1 MSYKL
6 FIWLLGLLM
15 LPCLSGQIEA
25 QLPEST
31 PVVTVSMKRVP
42 LPDILSELEKQTGM
56 FFSYESSLIKDLP
69 DVSLVV
75 RDESLS
81 YCLKRLFSAL
91 PVIYRV
97 TGQYIILK
105 RKPQLF
111 TISGFV
117 RDSASYESL
126 LNATIIEKISG
137 KGSVSN
143 NYGFYS
149 ITLPPGEVLLSTS
162 YVGYKPREIH
172 FILTK
177 DTLVDLSLSSIGNL
191 KEVVVRGLNPD
202 SEVLNSRSGVFDVPA
217 QRVKS
222 MPTLLGENDLIKT
235 LQQLPGVAVG
245 DEASTGLFVR
255 GGGADQNLYLLD
267 GNPVYQI
274 NHLLG
279 FFSAFN
285 PDAVKN
291 SIFYKES
298 FPAEYGGRLSSVV
311 DVRTNDGDR
320 QHYHGNISIGLLS
333 ARANLEGPIWKDRTS
348 FNVSVRRT
356 WIDLLTTPILA
367 FTNKDSNTKQSYGFH
382 FFDINAKVNHSF
394 SDRSRLYLSFYMGQ
408 DAFRNGEKSRHEE
421 DKDDFHWRW
430 GNLIGSAGWNYV
442 INNKLFAN
450 VMAGY
455 SRFRSHIWKESISTT
470 IYEGQAPDSPTE
482 PGQKFLS
489 VFESG
494 YRSEIED
501 VSLRTSF
508 DYRPVVNHR
517 LRIGSD
523 YQYHSFHPE
532 NNFATITNWQ
542 KESSS
547 QMPVGGLTIKTW
559 IPGHEVSFYAED
571 EMRLTNRLRVNAG
584 LRYTIFMVQKET
596 YHSLQP
602 RLSARYV
609 LGRNWSAKLSY
620 SKMNQ
625 YVHLL
630 SDTYISQPTD
640 IWVPVTSS
648 IPPMGAHQLSASL
661 CYNLNK
667 SYDFSLEGYY
677 KRMNNLIEYK
687 DHALAENT
695 FTGWEDR
702 VGIGKGRSY
711 GLEFMVQKKIGK
723 TSGWI
728 GYTLSW
734 SDRWFPDGS
743 VNRGEHY
750 PYRYDNRHKVNVV
763 LSRRLSRKV
772 ELTGTWVF
780 ASGNHITIPEYLY
793 SGAGGQINNGF
804 IPGDISQVP
813 GQGASALNNY
823 QLSPYHRLDLGANFY
838 RYKKNGRM
846 GIWNLSVYNVYLQPN
861 PFTVKAVWR
870 QGAQDEPKAVLQQS
884 ILFLCMPSISY
895 TYKF

>member
-6 FIWLLGLLM
+6 FIWLIGFLIFT
-15 LPCLSGQIEA
+15 CTTRQVRAQIPEPTPTVTVNMKRTP
-25 QLPEST
+25 LPEVLT
-31 PVVTVSMKRVP
+31 E
-42 LPDILSELEKQTGM
+42 IEKQTGM
-56 FFSYESSLIKDLP
+56 FFSYESSLLEKLP
-69 DVSLVV
+69 NVSLVV
-75 RDESLS
+75 RDEPLN
-81 YCLKRLFSAL
+81 YCLRRLFASL
-91 PVIYRV
+91 PIIYRI

-105 RKPQLF
+105 KKPQLF

-137 KGSVSN
+137 RGSVSN

-149 ITLPPGEVLLSTS
+149 ITLPPGKVTLFTS
-162 YVGYKPREIH
+162 YVGYEQKEVS
-172 FILTK
+172 FFLTK
-177 DTLVDLSLSSIGNL
+177 DTLIDLSLVSIGML
-191 KEVVVRGLNPD
+191 KEVVVRGLNPQ

-222 MPTLLGENDLIKT
+222 MPALLGENDLIKT

-255 GGGADQNLYLLD
+255 GGGSDQNLYLLD

-291 SIFYKES
+291 SVFYKES

-320 QHYHGNISIGLLS
+320 QHYHGNFSIGMLS
-333 ARANLEGPIWKDRTS
+333 VRANLEGPIWKDRTS
-348 FNVSVRRT
+348 FNVSFRRT
-356 WIDLLTTPILA
+356 WIDLLTTPIIA
-367 FTNKDSNTKQSYGFH
+367 FTNNDNDRKESYGFH

-408 DAFRNGEKSRHEE
+408 DAFKNGEKSKEDE
-421 DKDDFHWRW
+421 DKNDFHWRW

-450 VMAGY
+450 VMVGY
-455 SRFRSHIWKESISTT
+455 SRFRSHIWSENVSTT
-470 IYEGQAPDSPTE
+470 VYKGSAPDSPTE

-489 VFESG
+489 LLENK

-501 VSLRTSF
+501 ISFRTSF
-508 DYRPVVNHR
+508 DYRPVVSHR
-517 LRIGSD
+517 IRIGTD

-532 NNFATITNWQ
+532 NNSASIINWEKDNNVQ
-542 KESSS
+542 S
-547 QMPVGGLTIKTW
+547 PVAQLTIKTRM
-559 IPGHEVSFYAED
+559 PGHELSFYAED
-571 EMRLTNRLRVNAG
+571 EMLLTERLRVNAG
-584 LRYTIFMVQKET
+584 LRYTLFTVQGEK

-602 RLSARYV
+602 RFSARYV
-609 LGRNWSAKLSY
+609 LGKNWSAKFSY

-630 SDTYISQPTD
+630 ADTYISQPTD
-640 IWVPVTSS
+640 IWVPVTRR
-648 IPPMGAHQLSASL
+648 IPPMSSHQFSTSL

-667 SYDFSLEGYY
+667 KYDFILEGYY
-677 KRMNNLIEYK
+677 KRMNNLIEYR
-687 DHALAENT
+687 DHALPENT
-695 FTGWEDR
+695 FNGWEDR

-711 GLEFMVQKKIGK
+711 GLEFMVQKKVGK

-734 SDRWFPDGS
+734 SDRWYPDGS
-743 VNRGEHY
+743 VNHGARY

-772 ELTGTWVF
+772 ELTGTWMF
-780 ASGNHITIPEYLY
+780 ASGNHITIPEYMY
-793 SGAGGQINNGF
+793 SGAGGQKINGF
-804 IPGDISQVP
+804 IPGDLSHVP
-813 GQGASALNNY
+813 GRGASAWNNY

-838 RYKKNGRM
+838 RYMKNGRI

-861 PFTVKAVWR
+861 PFTVKTVWKEGVR
-870 QGAQDEPKAVLQQS
+870 NEPKAALQQT
-884 ILFLCMPSISY
+884 ILFLCMPSVSY